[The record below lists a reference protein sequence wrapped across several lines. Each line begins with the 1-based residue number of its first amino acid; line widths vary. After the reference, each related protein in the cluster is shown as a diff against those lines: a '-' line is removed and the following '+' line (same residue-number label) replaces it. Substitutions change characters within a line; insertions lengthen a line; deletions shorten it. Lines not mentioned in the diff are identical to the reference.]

1 MPPHRRMSEKTAR
14 NARVLVLFL
23 CGKDWKKIKY
33 RIRGKNMEESIE
45 FKSKPRRQ
53 ILIATDSSE
62 TAREAADFGI
72 EMVGCSG
79 AKVYAVYVIDT
90 TPYRSV
96 SLDQIWSKET
106 LDEHEKEGY
115 EATSYIEKIAKAAGA
130 EVESRILKGN
140 PAEKIVSFAEDNDI
154 DMIIMGSLG
163 KGGYERLVMGS
174 VSEKVMRH
182 AKIPVLVVRNR
193 HKSEK
198 KLIQE

>member
-1 MPPHRRMSEKTAR
+1 
-14 NARVLVLFL
+14 
-23 CGKDWKKIKY
+23 
-33 RIRGKNMEESIE
+33 MEESIE
-45 FKSKPRRQ
+45 IKSKPSRQ
-53 ILIATDSSE
+53 ILIATDGSE
-62 TAREAADFGI
+62 TAKEAADFGL

-79 AKVYAVYVIDT
+79 AKVYAVYVIET

-96 SLDQIWSKET
+96 PLDQIWSKNVLE
-106 LDEHEKEGY
+106 EFEKEGN
-115 EATSYIEKIAKAAGA
+115 EATFYVEKIAKDAGM
-130 EVESRILKGN
+130 EVESRVLKGE
-140 PAEKIVSFAEDNDI
+140 PAEKIVSFAEDNNI

>member
-1 MPPHRRMSEKTAR
+1 
-14 NARVLVLFL
+14 
-23 CGKDWKKIKY
+23 
-33 RIRGKNMEESIE
+33 MEESIE
-45 FKSKPRRQ
+45 IKSKPRRQ

-62 TAREAADFGI
+62 TAKEAADFGI

-79 AKVYAVYVIDT
+79 AKVYAVYVIET

-96 SLDQIWSKET
+96 PLDQIWSNNVLE
-106 LDEHEKEGY
+106 EFEKEGN
-115 EATSYIEKIAKAAGA
+115 EATSYVEKIAKDAGM
-130 EVESRILKGN
+130 EVESRVLKGD
-140 PAEKIVSFAEDNDI
+140 PAEKIVTFAEDNNI

>member
-1 MPPHRRMSEKTAR
+1 
-14 NARVLVLFL
+14 
-23 CGKDWKKIKY
+23 
-33 RIRGKNMEESIE
+33 MEETIE
-45 FKSKPRRQ
+45 MKSKPRRQ
-53 ILIATDSSE
+53 ILIAIDGSE
-62 TAREAADFGI
+62 TAKEAADFGV

-79 AKVYAVYVIDT
+79 AKVYVIYVIET

-96 SLDQIWSKET
+96 PLDQIWSNSVLE
-106 LDEHEKEGY
+106 EYEKEGH
-115 EATSYIEKIAKAAGA
+115 EATSYVEKIAKDAGM
-130 EVESRILKGN
+130 EVESRVLKGN
-140 PAEKIVSFAEDNDI
+140 PAEKIVTFAEDNNI